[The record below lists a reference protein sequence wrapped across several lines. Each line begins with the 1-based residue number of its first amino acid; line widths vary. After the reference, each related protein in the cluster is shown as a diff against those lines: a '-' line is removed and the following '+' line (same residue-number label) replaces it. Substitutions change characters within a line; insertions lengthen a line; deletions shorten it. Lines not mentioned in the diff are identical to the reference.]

1 MSLVTTLYKDHK
13 GVFDEKLFKLSIRRV
28 SEPSPP
34 EIVTSRRN
42 CSKFT
47 RGREALS
54 ELSCGRMLHHLTHP
68 HLSARSSAAW
78 ARST

>member
-34 EIVTSRRN
+34 EIDFAP
-42 CSKFT
+42 K
-47 RGREALS
+47 LQ
-54 ELSCGRMLHHLTHP
+54 
-68 HLSARSSAAW
+68 
-78 ARST
+78 

>member
-34 EIVTSRRN
+34 ENRDFSP
-42 CSKFT
+42 K
-47 RGREALS
+47 LQ
-54 ELSCGRMLHHLTHP
+54 
-68 HLSARSSAAW
+68 
-78 ARST
+78 